1 MEKTAN
7 PIFWAAKTR
16 KDQTFMPN
24 TLICGPRNMAH
35 TEAHTTARKAANGFL
50 KAGVTEGGTVAT
62 MMRNDFPVV
71 VMDLAAAMVKAAAV
85 PINWRF
91 TAEEAAYIL
100 ADCKAKVFVLHSD
113 LWNRIGADLPEN
125 LIDDLEIVIVPTPAD
140 IAETYGLPAE
150 DCALP
155 EDFPTWDSW
164 LSDFPLWDGPNA
176 HGQAA
181 MIYTSGTTGHP
192 KGVRRLT
199 NPTLVSTGYNKIFNK
214 DCKTLMV
221 APMYHSAPNRFAM
234 LTVDVGGDL
243 ILVPR
248 FDPETILQ
256 IIETEKITTAFMVPT
271 MFIRLLKLPDTVR
284 RQYDISSLRH
294 IVAAGAPFPPD
305 IKEAMIKWWGPVIY
319 EYYGGTE
326 TGAVTLCSS
335 EEALAR
341 PGTVGRA
348 VEDAT
353 VKIFNEDGTECP
365 PNVPGEIYCRLHS
378 FPDFVYEGR
387 PEDRKA
393 VERDGLF
400 TVGDIGYLDEEGY
413 LFISDRK
420 RDMIISGGVNIYP
433 AEIEAAMFNHEQV
446 HDCAVFGIPD
456 PDLGEAIA
464 VAIQPEPDATID
476 TGQLQSFLKGRIANY
491 MIPRKI
497 LIKDSLPRDDNGKI
511 FKRKLRDAFWA
522 DAGRQI

>member
-1 MEKTAN
+1 
-7 PIFWAAKTR
+7 
-16 KDQTFMPN
+16 MPK
-24 TLICGPRNMAH
+24 TLICGPRSMAQSDVR
-35 TEAHTTARKAANGFL
+35 TLARRAASGFL

-62 MMRNDFPVV
+62 MMRNDFPLVA
-71 VMDLAAAMVKAAAV
+71 MDLAAALVKAAAV
-85 PINWRF
+85 PVNWRF

-100 ADCKAKVFVLHSD
+100 KDCKAKVFVIHAD
-113 LWNRIGADLPEN
+113 LWNQIGPDLPADV
-125 LIDDLEIVIVPTPAD
+125 IDQLQIVIVPTPAD
-140 IAETYGLPAE
+140 IAESYGLSADACAVPKGFPVWE
-150 DCALP
+150 D
-155 EDFPTWDSW
+155 W
-164 LSDFPLWDGPNA
+164 LAAQSVWDGPDA

-199 NPTLVSTGYNKIFNK
+199 NPTLVSTGYNRIFSEH
-214 DCKTLMV
+214 CRTLMV

-243 ILVPR
+243 VLVPR
-248 FDPETILQ
+248 FDPEKILQ
-256 IIETEKITTAFMVPT
+256 IIEEHQINTAYMVTT
-271 MFIRLLKLPDTVR
+271 MFIRLLKLPAAVR
-284 RQYDISSLRH
+284 RQYDTSSLRH

-305 IKEAMIKWWGPVIY
+305 IKRAMIDWWGPVIF

-335 EEALAR
+335 EEALQK

-353 VKIFNEDGTECP
+353 IKIFAEDGSECP

-387 PEDRKA
+387 PEDRAA

-400 TVGDIGYLDEEGY
+400 TVGDIGYLDDDGY

-433 AEIEAAMFNHEQV
+433 AEIEAAMFGHDQV

-456 PDLGEAIA
+456 SELGEAIA
-464 VAIQPEPDATID
+464 VAIQPEPDTTID
-476 TGQLQSFLKGRIANY
+476 TGQLQDYLRSRIASY
-491 MIPRKI
+491 LIPRKI

-522 DAGRQI
+522 DAGRRI

>member
-1 MEKTAN
+1 
-7 PIFWAAKTR
+7 
-16 KDQTFMPN
+16 MPN
-24 TLICGPRNMAH
+24 TLICGPRSMDHSNAH
-35 TEAHTTARKAANGFL
+35 DIARRAASGFL

-62 MMRNDFPVV
+62 MMRNDFPLVS
-71 VMDLAAAMVKAAAV
+71 MDLAAAMVKAAAV
-85 PINWRF
+85 PVNWRF

-100 ADCKAKVFVLHSD
+100 TDCKAKVFAIHSD
-113 LWNRIGADLPEN
+113 IWNRIEADLPED
-125 LIDDLEIVIVPTPAD
+125 LIERLEIVIVPTPAD
-140 IAETYGLPAE
+140 IAESYGLPDADCKPPEGFVTWENWLAE
-150 DCALP
+150 LP
-155 EDFPTWDSW
+155 S
-164 LSDFPLWDGPNA
+164 WDGPDA

-199 NPTLVSTGYNKIFNK
+199 NPTLVSTGYNKIFSK

-248 FDPETILQ
+248 FDPETVLQ
-256 IIETEKITTAFMVPT
+256 IIEKHKITTAFMVPT
-271 MFIRLLKLPDTVR
+271 MFIRLLKLHVAVR
-284 RQYDISSLRH
+284 RQYDVSSLRH

-305 IKEAMIKWWGPVIY
+305 IKEAMIAWWGPVIY

-326 TGAVTLCSS
+326 TGAVTLCTS
-335 EEALAR
+335 EEALVR

-353 VKIFNEDGTECP
+353 IKIFDEAGKECP

-378 FPDFVYEGR
+378 FPDFMYEGR

-400 TVGDIGYLDEEGY
+400 TVGDIGFLDEEGY

-464 VAIQPEPDATID
+464 VAIQPEPNTTID
-476 TGQLQSFLKGRIANY
+476 TGQLQDFLRGRIANY

-497 LIKDSLPRDDNGKI
+497 LIKESLPRDDSGKI

-522 DAGRQI
+522 DAGRRI